1 MVFMYTKK
9 DAEGCGP
16 ERIRLKER
24 GPEMAKRI
32 GLGKGIDGLIQQKAV
47 AKPVTGDNSQGSG
60 AVMLPISKVDRDK
73 NQPRTEFDEEKL
85 EELAE
90 SIKRYGIIEP
100 LIVSK
105 RGDWYEIVAGERRW
119 RAAQKAG
126 LKEVPAVVRD
136 FSEQEKYEIQLVEN
150 LQREDL
156 NPIDEAKGFKVLKE
170 RFQLTDDQIAE
181 RVSKSRT
188 VVTNSMR
195 LLKLDQRVQQM
206 MIDEQLTTGH
216 ARALI
221 SVDNADKQYEMAQD
235 AFDRRLSVREVEDLV
250 RKLSQPKKQKKNEED
265 LSQYRLQYED
275 YANKL
280 TDRLGVKVSVGLKDK
295 NSGKLEIEFY
305 NGDDFEKIYQK
316 LSRD

>member
-1 MVFMYTKK
+1 
-9 DAEGCGP
+9 
-16 ERIRLKER
+16 
-24 GPEMAKRI
+24 MAKNR
-32 GLGKGIDGLIQQKAV
+32 GLGKGIDGLIQQKVA
-47 AKPVTGDNSQGSG
+47 AKPSDAGNTQEAASNG

-85 EELAE
+85 EELSE

-100 LIVSK
+100 LIVQDK
-105 RGDWYEIVAGERRW
+105 GGWYEIVAGERRW

-126 LKEVPAVVRD
+126 LKEVPAVIRE
-136 FSEQEKYEIQLVEN
+136 FSEQEKYEIQLIEN

-156 NPIDEAKGFKVLKE
+156 NPIDEAKGFKILKE
-170 RFQLTDDQIAE
+170 KFQLTDDQIAD

-221 SVDNADKQYEMAQD
+221 SVDDPEKQYEMAQE
-235 AFDRRLSVREVEDLV
+235 AFDRRMSVREVEDLV
-250 RKLSQPKKQKKNEED
+250 RKLSQPKKLRKNED
-265 LSQYRLQYED
+265 LTQYRIQYED
-275 YANKL
+275 FANKL

-295 NSGKLEIEFY
+295 SRGKLEIEFY